1 MLFIICSQKIYWTVV
16 ILKNIDESLL
26 PFYTFAVGHAGVGI
40 HAIDQNGRTVIYNNK
55 MKEIEGLA
63 LEDVGDRSILELFNF
78 DQQESTLLK
87 VLQSGKEQLNVKQTY
102 WNRNGTEITTIN
114 DTYPIYEDANL
125 IGAVELA
132 RDVTALEKFV
142 LQPYRK
148 NSDPVTFNQIIAV
161 SPSMKAVISTAKKA
175 VRAKLPVL
183 LIGESGTGK
192 DLVAESIHNE
202 LSPSNGLFYTL
213 FCHSSDPILIARL
226 SEDLQDPEPFTLFCE
241 RIDLLS
247 ISLQQKLLA
256 ILRKTPAGN
265 RQFIASIGDDPV
277 ELIAS
282 GALLKDLYYF
292 FASFTVRIP
301 PLRKRKEDIVP
312 FISAYLTRRSERY
325 GSTLQGIESEV
336 EQLFLNYDWP
346 GNMRELEFLL
356 DEISSLATLET
367 VVTVDMLPLHFRMKS
382 NAIADEPTQATDF
395 IVQPNKELLPLDQF
409 LREAEVYYLHKAMK
423 LNEDNIT
430 KTANAL
436 GMSRQNLQY
445 RLKKIKK

>member
-1 MLFIICSQKIYWTVV
+1 MRMVF

-40 HAIDQNGRTVIYNNK
+40 HAIDQNGHTVIYNNK

-78 DQQESTLLK
+78 EQQESTLLK

-114 DTYPIYEDANL
+114 DTYPIFDEANL

-132 RDVTALEKFV
+132 RDVTAIEKFV
-142 LQPYRK
+142 LQPFRK
-148 NSDPVTFNQIIAV
+148 NSDPVTFNQVIAV
-161 SPSMKAVISTAKKA
+161 SPPMKAVISTAKKA
-175 VRAKLPVL
+175 ARAKLPVL

-192 DLVAESIHNE
+192 DLIAESIHNE

-213 FCHSSDPILIARL
+213 FCHSSDPVLIARL

-292 FASFTVRIP
+292 FASFTIRIP

-325 GSTLQGIESEV
+325 GSALQGMESEV
-336 EQLFLNYDWP
+336 EQLFLGYDWP

-367 VVTVDMLPLHFRMKS
+367 IITFDMLPLHFRMKS
-382 NAIADEPTQATDF
+382 NEISDEPMQAADF

-423 LNEDNIT
+423 LNEENIT

>member
-1 MLFIICSQKIYWTVV
+1 MWMVF

-40 HAIDQNGRTVIYNNK
+40 HAIDQNGHTIIYNNK

-78 DQQESTLLK
+78 DKQESTLLK
-87 VLQSGKEQLNVKQTY
+87 VLQSGNEQLNVKQTY

-114 DTYPIYEDANL
+114 DTYPIYDETNL

-142 LQPYRK
+142 LQPFRK
-148 NSDPVTFNQIIAV
+148 NSDPVTFNQVIAV
-161 SPSMKAVISTAKKA
+161 SPPMKTVISTAKKA

-192 DLVAESIHNE
+192 DLIAESIHSE

-213 FCHSSDPILIARL
+213 FCHSSDPTLIARL
-226 SEDLQDPEPFTLFCE
+226 IEDLQDPEPFTLFCD

-247 ISLQQKLLA
+247 IALQQKLLA

-292 FASFTVRIP
+292 FASFTIRIP
-301 PLRKRKEDIVP
+301 PLRKRKEDIIP
-312 FISAYLTRRSERY
+312 FISAYLMRRSERY
-325 GSTLQGIESEV
+325 GSALQGIEPEV
-336 EQLFLNYDWP
+336 EQLFLSYHWP

-367 VVTVDMLPLHFRMKS
+367 FVTYDMLPLHFRMKS
-382 NAIADEPTQATDF
+382 NAIKDEPMQAADF
-395 IVQPNKELLPLDQF
+395 IVQPTKELLPLDQF
-409 LREAEVYYLHKAMK
+409 LREAEVYYLQKAMK
-423 LNEDNIT
+423 LNEENIT

>member
-1 MLFIICSQKIYWTVV
+1 
-16 ILKNIDESLL
+16 
-26 PFYTFAVGHAGVGI
+26 
-40 HAIDQNGRTVIYNNK
+40 
-55 MKEIEGLA
+55 
-63 LEDVGDRSILELFNF
+63 
-78 DQQESTLLK
+78 
-87 VLQSGKEQLNVKQTY
+87 
-102 WNRNGTEITTIN
+102 
-114 DTYPIYEDANL
+114 
-125 IGAVELA
+125 
-132 RDVTALEKFV
+132 
-142 LQPYRK
+142 
-148 NSDPVTFNQIIAV
+148 
-161 SPSMKAVISTAKKA
+161 MKAVISTAKKA
-175 VRAKLPVL
+175 ARAKLPVL

-192 DLVAESIHNE
+192 DLIAESIHNE

-226 SEDLQDPEPFTLFCE
+226 NEDLQDPEPFTLFCE

-292 FASFTVRIP
+292 FASFTIRIP

-325 GSTLQGIESEV
+325 GSALQGIEPEV
-336 EQLFLNYDWP
+336 EQLFLSYHWP

-356 DEISSLATLET
+356 DEISSLATLEAF
-367 VVTVDMLPLHFRMKS
+367 VTYDMLPLHFRMKS
-382 NAIADEPTQATDF
+382 NEITDEPMQAADF

-409 LREAEVYYLHKAMK
+409 LHEVEVYYLHKAMK
-423 LNEDNIT
+423 LNDENIT

>member
-1 MLFIICSQKIYWTVV
+1 MK
-16 ILKNIDESLL
+16 KIDESLL
-26 PFYTFAVGHAGVGI
+26 PFYMFAVDHAAVGI
-40 HAIDQNGRTVIYNNK
+40 HAIDNNGRTVIYNDK

-78 DQQESTLLK
+78 EQQESTLLQ

-114 DTYPIYEDANL
+114 DTYPIYNETNL
-125 IGAVELA
+125 IGAIELA
-132 RDVTALEKFV
+132 LDVTALEKFV

-148 NSDPVTFNQIIAV
+148 NSDPVTFGQIIAV
-161 SPSMKAVISTAKKA
+161 SPPMKAVISTAKKA
-175 VRAKLPVL
+175 TRAKLPVL

-192 DLVAESIHNE
+192 DLIAESIHNE

-213 FCHSSDPILIARL
+213 FCHSSDPILIERL
-226 SEDLQDPEPFTLFCE
+226 SEDLNDPGPFTLFCE

-247 ISLQQKLLA
+247 IPLQQKLLA
-256 ILRKTPAGN
+256 ILRKTSSSN

-292 FASFTVRIP
+292 FSSFTIRIP
-301 PLRKRKEDIVP
+301 PLRKRKEDILP
-312 FISAYLTRRSERY
+312 FLTAYLMRRSERY
-325 GSTLQGIESEV
+325 GSLLQGISSEV
-336 EQLFLNYDWP
+336 ENLFLSYNWP

-356 DEISSLATLET
+356 DEISSLVTQET
-367 VVTVDMLPLHFRMKS
+367 VITYDMLPLHFRMKS
-382 NAIADEPTQATDF
+382 NEMSDDPMQAADF

-409 LREAEVYYLHKAMK
+409 LREAEVYYLQKAMK
-423 LNEDNIT
+423 LNDENVT

-445 RLKKIKK
+445 RLRKIKK